1 MCNLYSLNKNRES
14 VAKLFNV
21 GHNRSVDIPP
31 LPGIFP
37 NYNAPV
43 VRQAADGERELINM
57 NWGFVLPQPGKAPRR
72 VTNVRDDKAM
82 TGFWREAIEKRRCLV
97 PASAFCEPDGNVKPA
112 TWNWFALKGD
122 DPRPLFAF
130 AGVWRRWRGPIKKDG
145 PVVELDVYAFMTTTP
160 NPLVATINHER
171 MPVLLTRPEEFDR
184 WMHGTPEAA
193 MALAG
198 EYPAEQM
205 HIVQSGYDKDD
216 KLVGQILL
224 GT

>member
-1 MCNLYSLNKNRES
+1 MCNLYSLNKNRDS
-14 VAKLFNV
+14 IAKMFKV
-21 GHNRSVDIPP
+21 GHNRAIDISR

-43 VRQAADGERELINM
+43 VCQAADAEREMVSM

-82 TGFWREAIEKRRCLV
+82 TGFWRESLEMRRCLV

-130 AGVWRRWRGPIKKDG
+130 AGIWRRHRGPVKRDG
-145 PVVELDVYAFMTTTP
+145 PVVDLDVYAFMTTTP
-160 NPLVATINHER
+160 NALVATVNHER
-171 MPVLLTRPEEFDR
+171 MPVLLTRPEEFDT
-184 WMHGTPEAA
+184 WMHGTPQEA
-193 MALAG
+193 MALAR

-205 HIVQSGYDKDD
+205 QIVQSGYEKEDQ
-216 KLVGQILL
+216 LVQQAL
-224 GT
+224 